1 VSAIDAW
8 LPEWEFDERHEIVVA
23 APPAQVD
30 RVIRELSLRDIPVA
44 RALWMIR
51 RFGRAGRGPARPLVQ
66 HLGREAGALV
76 VEDRP
81 GDELVV
87 GLAGQFWKLRGAYEP
102 RFASAEEFAAYAR
115 PESCKAVM
123 NFRLEPQNGSTR
135 VSTVT
140 RVHVEDRGA
149 RRKFA
154 LYWLVI
160 RPFSGL
166 IRILML
172 RVIKRRA
179 EASG

>member
-1 VSAIDAW
+1 VTAIDAW
-8 LPEWEFDERHEIVVA
+8 LPDWEFDEQHEIVVA

-44 RALWMIR
+44 RALWAIR
-51 RFGRAGRGPARPLVQ
+51 SLGRGSRGPVQTLVQ
-66 HLGREAGALV
+66 QLGREAGVLV

-87 GLAGQFWKLRGAYEP
+87 GLTGQFWRLRGAYAP
-102 RFASAEEFAAYAR
+102 RFASAEEFAAFDR

-123 NFRLEPQNGSTR
+123 NFRLEPTGGSTR

-140 RVHVEDRGA
+140 RVHVPDRGA

-166 IRILML
+166 IRVLML

-179 EASG
+179 EASA